1 MRFLIQRVKEAKVTI
16 EGRVIGQ
23 IGEGLLLFV
32 GISEKD
38 TEEIADKLIKK
49 AASLR
54 IFADHEGK
62 TNLSLKDVQGELL
75 IVSQFTLYANCKR
88 GTRPS
93 FVEAGNPSMAE
104 KLYHYIV
111 KQWETYCPSVAQ
123 GKFGSYMDVH
133 LINDGPFTILLDSEK
148 W

>member
-75 IVSQFTLYANCKR
+75 IVAQFTLYANCKR
-88 GTRPS
+88 DPS
-93 FVEAGNPSMAE
+93 FLCRSRESFYGRKAISLYCKAMGNLLPISSPRE
-104 KLYHYIV
+104 VWFLYGRSFN
-111 KQWETYCPSVAQ
+111 K
-123 GKFGSYMDVH
+123 
-133 LINDGPFTILLDSEK
+133 
-148 W
+148 

>member
-49 AASLR
+49 
-54 IFADHEGK
+54 
-62 TNLSLKDVQGELL
+62 T
-75 IVSQFTLYANCKR
+75 
-88 GTRPS
+88 
-93 FVEAGNPSMAE
+93 
-104 KLYHYIV
+104 
-111 KQWETYCPSVAQ
+111 
-123 GKFGSYMDVH
+123 
-133 LINDGPFTILLDSEK
+133 
-148 W
+148 